1 MKSMHSNIFP
11 KIASKLIDLDFF
23 SKLLSSFLCPG
34 TTLAL
39 FQQLG
44 KVPSCN
50 DASNISFK
58 GR

>member
-1 MKSMHSNIFP
+1 MHSNIFP

-34 TTLAL
+34 TTLAF